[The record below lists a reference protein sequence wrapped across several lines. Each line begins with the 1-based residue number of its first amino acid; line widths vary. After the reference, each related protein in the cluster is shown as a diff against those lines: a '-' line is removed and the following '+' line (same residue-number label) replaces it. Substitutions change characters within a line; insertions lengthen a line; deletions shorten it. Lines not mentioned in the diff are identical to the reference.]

1 MAPATSSRTLTV
13 LAAAGIG
20 ALAYAVYFDYKR
32 RTDAGF
38 RKRLRKE
45 KKKLDKS
52 VAEEA
57 TSVPTSGNPL
67 GDASVPTAEI
77 IAAMKSIKDDQ
88 VPTTPEEREKYF
100 MAQVEKGEALCAQGP
115 DFAIEAALA
124 FFRAL
129 RVYPSPVEL
138 IMIFQNTVPEP
149 IFKMV
154 LEMMRL
160 DVSDPPPSADVDTL
174 PHASISEDEES
185 TSKRGPPSEAS
196 SQDWDRGLNVL
207 VAATVVVASHG
218 SNIHPFLFHMFVYG
232 QVKGRVEGYYEVFPP
247 KHMSVSTKTVEI
259 TDPSGATALKRILVA
274 DRDFTTG
281 ETIYKE
287 RPIVSVLD
295 SDLEGKGSH
304 CSQCLRQIDDGAA
317 LRPDGDRLTSAFCSK
332 ECEVK
337 LKAESQSL
345 LFGPEY
351 AIPIELNPNED
362 PEYSKKREDA
372 QIAFARFV
380 HESGGGRTRVTL
392 VARFIARQVVNETV
406 KLLPTGH
413 PSVPTET
420 DEWTG
425 HGYTLFDH
433 VERVRFLELNA
444 DEDEAEQLRA
454 ILKANL
460 LGLEDFV
467 TNERY
472 TVLIGKMA
480 YNAYGISFAGGRDG
494 KPPPSV
500 RPEDVELTRTPN
512 GTARQ
517 VGAGFFAV
525 SSYISHS
532 CDPSA
537 RPTFENGDSE
547 MHLVATRDVKAG
559 DEITAR
565 YRRRKELARGWR
577 FACQCDRCVKEAPP
591 PSAGE
596 KEPQL
601 NDESKVEPIVSQV
614 DREGALGQS
623 PPAVSD
629 TTTID

>member
-1 MAPATSSRTLTV
+1 MAPATSGRTLTV
-13 LAAAGIG
+13 LAAAGVG

-32 RTDAGF
+32 RTDAEF

-57 TSVPTSGNPL
+57 TSAPASGNPL

-100 MAQVEKGEALCAQGP
+100 MAQVEKGETLCAQGP

-160 DVSDPPPSADVDTL
+160 DV
-174 PHASISEDEES
+174 
-185 TSKRGPPSEAS
+185 
-196 SQDWDRGLNVL
+196 
-207 VAATVVVASHG
+207 
-218 SNIHPFLFHMFVYG
+218 
-232 QVKGRVEGYYEVFPP
+232 KGRVEGYYEVFPP

-274 DRDFTTG
+274 DRDFTAG

-295 SDLEGKGSH
+295 PDLEGKGSH

-332 ECEVK
+332 ACEAK

-351 AIPIELNPNED
+351 AIPLELNPNED

-380 HESGGGRTRVTL
+380 HESGGGRTHVTL

-460 LGLEDFV
+460 QGLEDFV
-467 TNERY
+467 TDERY

-559 DEITAR
+559 DEITVSYVDASVHDDEDVVQAR

-601 NDESKVEPIVSQV
+601 SDESKVEPIVSQV
-614 DREGALGQS
+614 DREVALGQS
-623 PPAVSD
+623 PPVASD